1 MRYCCCVRVGP
12 IGRPG
17 NPGPP
22 GPTFRGPPGETGFQ
36 GAVGP
41 RGFIGALRCTYC
53 VTYFILTS
61 CQLSQRRNRNNTEG
75 KFNCC

>member
-22 GPTFRGPPGETGFQ
+22 GPTFPGPPGETGFQ